1 MCDSEWDR
9 ESVDR
14 LNASLM
20 NINDRLWELIQDRK
34 KDREVQEDIAGS
46 LRTIEEIMMEQ
57 DIVCEERKKKEELL
71 DKVEKV
77 LAEERM
83 KLGDIIDE
91 DKEE

>member
-1 MCDSEWDR
+1 
-9 ESVDR
+9 
-14 LNASLM
+14 
-20 NINDRLWELIQDRK
+20 
-34 KDREVQEDIAGS
+34 
-46 LRTIEEIMMEQ
+46 MMEQ

>member
-77 LAEERM
+77 LAKERM